1 MGGGGGA
8 IFRGGIFPEGQFSG
22 GQFSGVALL
31 RGEGIFPR
39 GIFPRTDNSFTINIL
54 HAINHLSIYEKSFLN
69 NSIVN
74 KIEFVYW
81 FN

>member
-1 MGGGGGA
+1 MGGEGGGGNFPGGA
-8 IFRGGIFPEGQFSG
+8 FFRRGNFPGG
-22 GQFSGVALL
+22 ARL

-39 GIFPRTDNSFTINIL
+39 GIFPRTDNPFTINIL

-74 KIEFVYW
+74 KIEFVY
-81 FN
+81 